1 MQQLCDSL
9 RLDPFSRSQG
19 DLFLNQVVPKSPN
32 KVQEEDEA
40 EAEDRR
46 LSKVGTGKRWI
57 SIFQMGD
64 RCLGVLV
71 N

>member
-1 MQQLCDSL
+1 MSL
-9 RLDPFSRSQG
+9 SSPLLVTQHTLGQG

-46 LSKVGTGKRWI
+46 LSKVGTGEGMD
-57 SIFQMGD
+57 FHFFDG
-64 RCLGVLV
+64 C
-71 N
+71 

>member
-1 MQQLCDSL
+1 MTQHTLG
-9 RLDPFSRSQG
+9 QG

-46 LSKVGTGKRWI
+46 LSKVGTGEGMD
-57 SIFQMGD
+57 FHFFDG
-64 RCLGVLV
+64 C
-71 N
+71 